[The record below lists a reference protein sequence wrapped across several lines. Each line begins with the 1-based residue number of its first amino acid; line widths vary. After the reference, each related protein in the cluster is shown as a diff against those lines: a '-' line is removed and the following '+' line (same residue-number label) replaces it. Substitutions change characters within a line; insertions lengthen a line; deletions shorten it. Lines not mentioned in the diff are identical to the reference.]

1 MPRVSGRSR
10 TATAGSPSKLLCGFL
25 WRTHRAEQRRTI
37 FPEATAELG
46 SCQGGSGSQL
56 LRPVRGHAWLACAA
70 LFVMTSILHVPS
82 PTMSGDVRGPSPVW
96 GPVWGLGSKV
106 ARKAWSD
113 SWSGIGLW
121 LQGVQPLFFSG
132 VLARTLSHSILL
144 TNYDDRW
151 PCGPCGRT
159 STRSRSRSSRS
170 RRPRRSTRGHCRHS
184 LPSV

>member
-1 MPRVSGRSR
+1 MDSKMSSIVAEGISTFRQVNRDCSNLPGRRPVSYRVRGGTLNACYMPRVSGRSR

-37 FPEATAELG
+37 FLEATAEVG

-106 ARKAWSD
+106 ARKAWFD

-121 LQGVQPLFFSG
+121 LEGAQPLF
-132 VLARTLSHSILL
+132 
-144 TNYDDRW
+144 
-151 PCGPCGRT
+151 
-159 STRSRSRSSRS
+159 
-170 RRPRRSTRGHCRHS
+170 CRCS
-184 LPSV
+184 FQDAFT